1 MENNHK
7 TPQQQHFCNCHKIFL
22 KKSKEERKE
31 DVISLRLKTTQKA
44 YFENKMP
51 FQQEGQGG

>member
-22 KKSKEERKE
+22 KKSKE